1 MSEKHSAASTVLTA
15 VAYGDAFGLPAEGKS
30 ADEIAAQY
38 GTITEL
44 VSPAGHPFFPYEGRG
59 ATSDDTQLS
68 VAVAEGLIA
77 ANGFSVALQV
87 EKHTVAYLETPAIRD
102 TDGILLAR
110 GWGKSTIRA
119 MERLMEGVSPEHS
132 GEKQGGGSGVV
143 MKMAPLAI
151 WQAFQGLDTTARYEQ
166 YDTLTTMTHDSDI
179 ARFCTRLHGDVIALL
194 LNGDGY
200 LDDVVHDAVQTLP
213 EDTFAHEIHLLKRAT
228 TDPCDTFEALVA
240 RYAEGKSGKKY
251 GFYVPETLAMTYDIL
266 LSSSGDFETAVRWAA
281 NLGGDA
287 DSTASIVA
295 SLIACSTDG
304 AFQKPGDFTKVQA
317 YDQLTRTS
325 MAFEK
330 LVETSFE

>member
-1 MSEKHSAASTVLTA
+1 MHEKYSAASTVLTA

-30 ADEIAAQY
+30 ANEISAQY

-44 VSPAGHPFFPYEGRG
+44 ISPAGHPFFPYESRG

-77 ANGFSVALQV
+77 ASGFSIDSQA
-87 EKHTVAYLETPAIRD
+87 EKHITAYLETPVIRD
-102 TDGILLAR
+102 TEGALLAR

-119 MERLMEGVSPEHS
+119 MERLIEGVSPEYS
-132 GEKQGGGSGVV
+132 GEKQGGGNGVV

-151 WQAFQGLDTTARYEQ
+151 WQAFQGFDIATRHEQ
-166 YDTLTTMTHDSDI
+166 YDSLTTMTHDSDI

-194 LNGDGY
+194 LNGNGY
-200 LDDVVHDAVQTLP
+200 LDDVIHDAVQTLP
-213 EDTFAHEIHLLKRAT
+213 SDMYAREAHMLKRAT
-228 TDPCDTFEALVA
+228 VDPCDTFEALVE
-240 RYAEGKSGKKY
+240 RYAVGNSGKKY

-266 LSSSGDFETAVRWAA
+266 LGSGGDFETAVQWAA

-304 AFQKPGDFTKVQA
+304 AFQKPKDFTDVQD
-317 YDQLTRTS
+317 YDQLVRTS
-325 MAFEK
+325 EVFEK